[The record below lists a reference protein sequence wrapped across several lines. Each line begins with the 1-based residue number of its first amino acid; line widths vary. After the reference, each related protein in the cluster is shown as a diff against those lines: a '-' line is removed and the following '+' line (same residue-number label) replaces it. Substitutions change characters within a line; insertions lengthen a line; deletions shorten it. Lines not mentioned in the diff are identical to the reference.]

1 MDRPRRSVNNTVY
14 REAIDEIRQFN
25 ANESREI
32 QRGRRVEVCLYQ
44 NVFILF
50 LLTYNM

>member
-1 MDRPRRSVNNTVY
+1 MDRPRRSVKNTVY
-14 REAIDEIRQFN
+14 RDAIDEIRQFN

-32 QRGRRVEVCLYQ
+32 QRGRRVEVCSYQ

-50 LLTYNM
+50 LLIDSM